1 MENSMSASRGIGR
14 RTALGLPLMGAALA
28 TGLARPAFAQG
39 AARTLRFVPHANL
52 TSLDPLWSNSLIS
65 LMHAYMTC
73 DQLYGLDDGLIPRPQ
88 MAEGHTLSDD
98 RLTWTFT
105 LRPGL
110 TFHDG
115 TPVTAQAVALSIQR
129 WARRVTTG
137 QAMMPRVAG
146 IDATDARTLRLR
158 LSRPFGPVMEVLG
171 TPVLA
176 PFVMREQDAA
186 TDAFEQVK
194 TVVGSGPFIWDAS
207 AYQPGHRAI
216 YRRNPAYVP
225 RTEPADG
232 YSGGKVAKVDIVE
245 WRYLPDPSTLTQALL
260 KGEIDLI
267 DPPPADL
274 LPLLRASKDV
284 VVEVLNTAGVIG
296 TIRPNSLIPPFNH
309 PKARAALQMLMD
321 QTMYNEAIASE
332 AAYAETCYAVFVCG
346 TPYATDVA
354 AAPWK
359 QPSIERARAL
369 FAEAGYRGEPVILLD
384 PADQTDIHMLA
395 LITAD
400 QLRRA
405 GVNVVV
411 QAMDWSTVL
420 TRRNIKDA
428 PAQNPNAWNLAFTFW
443 GGLSLSSP
451 ISNAPLVSRCDGR
464 NLYGWPCDAELH
476 RLMSEDFLDA
486 ATPAAQMKV
495 IEAIQ
500 ARFYET
506 FPYVATGIIRRPIAR
521 RANLVGMPRT
531 QYPVFWN
538 VGR

>member
-1 MENSMSASRGIGR
+1 M
-14 RTALGLPLMGAALA
+14 RTLAALLLSALAALLPA
-28 TGLARPAFAQG
+28 TAGAQSTIRYAPAG
-39 AARTLRFVPHANL
+39 DLRV
-52 TSLDPLWSNSLIS
+52 LDPIWTSAAITVTHAQLVYDVLVTMDSNLKP
-65 LMHAYMTC
+65 
-73 DQLYGLDDGLIPRPQ
+73 QLQ
-88 MAEGHTLSDD
+88 MAERVETSADG
-98 RLTWTFT
+98 LTWTFT

-110 TFHDG
+110 AFHDG
-115 TPVTAQAVALSIQR
+115 TPVTAQAVVLSIQR

-146 IDATDARTLRLR
+146 IEATDARTLRLR
-158 LSRPFGPVMEVLG
+158 LARPFGPVMEVLG

-194 TVVGSGPFIWDAS
+194 TVVGSGPFIWDAG

-225 RTEPADG
+225 RSEPADG

-274 LPLLRASKDV
+274 LPVLRASRDV
-284 VVEVLNTAGVIG
+284 VVEVLNSAGVIG

-321 QTMYNEAIASE
+321 QQMYNEAIASE
-332 AAYAETCYAVFVCG
+332 PAYAETCHAVFVCG
-346 TPYATDVA
+346 TPYATDVGA
-354 AAPWK
+354 GPWK
-359 QPSIERARAL
+359 QPSLERARAL
-369 FAEAGYRGEPVILLD
+369 LAEAGYRGEPVILLD
-384 PADQTDIHMLA
+384 PADQADIHMLA

-411 QAMDWSTVL
+411 QTMDWSTVL
-420 TRRNIKDA
+420 TRRNVKD
-428 PAQNPNAWNLAFTFW
+428 PPGQNPNAWHLAFTFW

-476 RLMSEDFLDA
+476 RLMNEDFLDA
-486 ATPAAQMKV
+486 ATPAAQMKA

-500 ARFYET
+500 TRFYET